1 MLLRQTIK
9 AALKRGALVAA
20 ANWPVAL
27 VQATADALFKLLLA
41 VPLVGGLVLVTLV
54 VRTGS
59 DPLAATD
66 WRVMVTSLV
75 ASLLEHRLVLTA
87 FLLSLAVVLIGG
99 SLFMFLMKGGAVG
112 VLVRGERQAGAVE
125 VPPLRPEVIATASA
139 FSIEL
144 FIASAR
150 SLFPRYARLGFVLMA
165 VYLLSGAAY
174 VAIVRSGI
182 AASWEIATLATAAF
196 VAWTTL
202 VNLLYLMMQVVV
214 AADDCGLRS
223 AARRGLLFLR
233 HDGRTVAGVFVV
245 ILALVVL
252 ASGAS
257 VLAFAALGL
266 ISIIPFMWLAAV
278 PLQLLAFVLRAV
290 VFQYIALSSLGAYLT
305 LYRQAATR
313 VAVVED
319 PRAWGVAPAL
329 PQERDT

>member
-150 SLFPRYARLGFVLMA
+150 SLFPRYARLGFVPI
-165 VYLLSGAAY
+165 G
-174 VAIVRSGI
+174 
-182 AASWEIATLATAAF
+182 
-196 VAWTTL
+196 
-202 VNLLYLMMQVVV
+202 
-214 AADDCGLRS
+214 
-223 AARRGLLFLR
+223 
-233 HDGRTVAGVFVV
+233 
-245 ILALVVL
+245 
-252 ASGAS
+252 
-257 VLAFAALGL
+257 
-266 ISIIPFMWLAAV
+266 
-278 PLQLLAFVLRAV
+278 
-290 VFQYIALSSLGAYLT
+290 
-305 LYRQAATR
+305 
-313 VAVVED
+313 
-319 PRAWGVAPAL
+319 
-329 PQERDT
+329 